1 MRRSMILVLLAGCAT
16 PVREFPA
23 VDQLPSRPALPD
35 PLEML
40 DGRRVTSKG
49 QWESERRP
57 ELKALF
63 DHYMYGEAPAAPL
76 GVKAEVL
83 FTDPKALGG
92 KATVRELKISWGIP
106 TVIYLL
112 LATPNKPGK
121 SPCVFGLNFNGN
133 HQVLAEPRIRLPDGW
148 VRAKGNKAL
157 EEDRGK
163 ELATWS
169 IEASI
174 DRGYA
179 VATFY
184 NGDVDPDRHEWTD
197 GIHPHYYK
205 AGQTQPGPHEWGT
218 IRAWAWGL
226 SRVVDYLLTDPAIDA
241 KRLAVFG
248 HSRNGKTALVAAA
261 YDDRIALAIPH
272 QAGCGGTAP
281 SRSTVG
287 ESVTRINTAF
297 PHWFNDT
304 FVMFNDKTDRLPF
317 DQHCLAAICAPR
329 PVLYSNA
336 QDDQWANP
344 NGQFE
349 MLKAATPV
357 YALYGSEG
365 LKAEKPPAPGDPPTL
380 SRLGYW
386 LRPGKHSTGPED
398 WKVFLDFCDA
408 QWGKNRE

>member
-1 MRRSMILVLLAGCAT
+1 MKRMIAALALLSGCASA
-16 PVREFPA
+16 PSFPPA
-23 VDQLPSRPALPD
+23 EQLPSRPSLPD

-40 DGRRVTSKG
+40 DGRKVATAE
-49 QWESERRP
+49 QWRSERRP

-63 DHYMYGEAPAAPL
+63 EHYMYGTAPAAPPS
-76 GVKAEVL
+76 VKADVL
-83 FTDPKALGG
+83 FTDPKAFGG
-92 KATVRELKISWGIP
+92 KATLREIKLSWGVP
-106 TVIYLL
+106 TSIYLL
-112 LATPNKPGK
+112 LATPNKGP

-133 HQVLAEPRIRLPDGW
+133 HAVLPEPKIRLPDTW
-148 VRAKGNKAL
+148 MRNKGNKAL

-163 ELATWS
+163 DVATWS
-169 IEASI
+169 VEASI

-179 VATFY
+179 IGTFY
-184 NGDVDPDRHEWTD
+184 NGDIDPDRHDWTD

-205 AGQTQPGPHEWGT
+205 PGQTQPGPHEWAT
-218 IRAWAWGL
+218 IMAWAWGL
-226 SRVVDYLLTDPAIDA
+226 QRVVDYLVTDPAVDA
-241 KRLAVFG
+241 RRLAVFG

-261 YDDRIALAIPH
+261 FDDRIALSIPH

-287 ESVTRINTAF
+287 ESVAKINTAF

-304 FVMFNDKTDRLPF
+304 FVAFNDKTDRLPF
-317 DQHCLAAICAPR
+317 DQHCLVAICAPR

-336 QDDQWANP
+336 QEDQWANP

-357 YALYGSEG
+357 YRLLGAEG
-365 LKAEKPPAPGDPPTL
+365 LKADKPPAPGDPPTL

-386 LRPGKHSTGPED
+386 LRPGKHSTTPED

-408 QWGKNRE
+408 QLK